1 MADLSITY
9 SKTPKGL
16 RARSS
21 LIGGLSGKLF
31 KVLSFI
37 DGISKAQTIL
47 TKFDDI
53 SADKLLSA
61 ITKLENEGYIK
72 PTAASVF
79 DDDDW
84 DFDSSPVVI
93 VHEELQIEE
102 VESVLQQADEV
113 LAALEIDRQNILVE
127 QAKLAEQAEL
137 AKQAEK
143 AREIEK
149 SQQQLA
155 LIKAIETAKAQTKV
169 QEKIDIE
176 QAAAAQKKLKLESL
190 TKIKAE
196 QLRIARALAEESLKN
211 AEVQRLAAQAQ
222 IKQEQAK
229 QARDNFVQQ
238 IQLQQSAKVKL
249 AVAAE
254 QVRNEKIALLAAAE
268 VRKAEKAAKIAQKIA
283 FAETEQLRLMAEFEE
298 NAKREA
304 AAVQQAERAEL
315 ATAAKRIL
323 KAKAEARTKAE
334 LEALALRNT
343 AQKMF
348 KS

>member
-16 RARSS
+16 RARNS

-47 TKFDDI
+47 TKYDDI
-53 SADKLLSA
+53 SADKLLIALS
-61 ITKLENEGYIK
+61 KLESEGYIK

-84 DFDSSPVVI
+84 DFGTVSDIVVPKSLPVKEPISTPKQVDG
-93 VHEELQIEE
+93 E
-102 VESVLQQADEV
+102 
-113 LAALEIDRQNILVE
+113 LAALELTRQHE
-127 QAKLAEQAEL
+127 LAEQA
-137 AKQAEK
+137 KV
-143 AREIEK
+143 IEK
-149 SQQQLA
+149 SQQQQA
-155 LIKAIETAKAQTKV
+155 LIKAIEIAKAQTKV
-169 QEKIDIE
+169 QEKIEIE

-196 QLRIARALAEESLKN
+196 QLRAARAQAEQSLNN
-211 AEVQRLAAQAQ
+211 AEMQRLAAQAQ
-222 IKQEQAK
+222 DKQEQAK
-229 QARDNFVQQ
+229 QARDSLVQQ
-238 IQLQQSAKVKL
+238 IELAESVKAKL
-249 AVAAE
+249 AVDAE
-254 QVRNEKIALLAAAE
+254 LVRKEKLGLVAAAE
-268 VRKAEKAAKIAQKIA
+268 AKKAEKSAQIAQKIA

-304 AAVQQAERAEL
+304 AAAQQAARAEL
-315 ATAAKRIL
+315 AASAKLIL
-323 KAKAEARTKAE
+323 KAKAEARAKAE
-334 LEALALRNT
+334 LDALALKNT